1 MFYQA
6 FRRFCKAFCNDFIV
20 FVQGFYKAFT
30 KHLQGD
36 CEDIK
41 MFYFFLYTVLT
52 RLLRSWFLTF
62 YKKFRFVFGRC
73 FTRLLYGSY
82 VFYIF
87 YKDLN
92 RLLQG
97 FYKAFTQLSQGVY
110 KTLQVFCTRF
120 PHICLQCFLQGFD
133 NVLYKAFTM
142 FWQGFYRVFSMI
154 FRGLYKARNC
164 FP

>member
-1 MFYQA
+1 M
-6 FRRFCKAFCNDFIV
+6 CFIKLFEGFTIF
-20 FVQGFYKAFT
+20 FVMILLFLYKDSTRLLQSIYKVIVKILKCFT
-30 KHLQGD
+30 
-36 CEDIK
+36 
-41 MFYFFLYTVLT
+41 FFLYTVLT

-62 YKKFRFVFGRC
+62 YNKFRFVFGRC

-82 VFYIF
+82 VFYTF

-120 PHICLQCFLQGFD
+120 PHICLQCFC
-133 NVLYKAFTM
+133 YKASTMLFTRLLQC
-142 FWQGFYRVFSMI
+142 FGKDFTRC
-154 FRGLYKARNC
+154 FR
-164 FP
+164 